1 MHGLEPFYG
10 VRAKFLHGAQYL
22 GERFTAIEIARFAVE
37 LVGVTDKLFLD
48 GLRAH
53 VAMREREVLAHDVVD
68 SKAGPRMT
76 LAHQRMAMKSQT
88 VEQFTAYH
96 AVTDVGLRTLA
107 EYAGSMSP
115 EYADVMKHGGFINE
129 FPVYIK
135 VMTVSAFQRKFSHK
149 FAMCM

>member
-22 GERFTAIEIARFAVE
+22 RERLTAIEIARFAVE
-37 LVGVTDKLFLD
+37 LVGVTDKLFLN
-48 GLRAH
+48 GLRTH
-53 VAMREREVLAHDVVD
+53 VAVREREVLAHDVVD
-68 SKAGPRMT
+68 RKSGACVS
-76 LAHQRMAMKSQT
+76 LAYQRMARKSQT
-88 VEQFTAYH
+88 VQQFSTYH
-96 AVTDVGLRTLA
+96 AMTDVGFGTLA

-135 VMTVSAFQRKFSHK
+135 VMTVGAFQRKFSHK